1 MWCDIEHRYIF
12 FLYGL
17 RERERLKMLG
27 GRFQEREREVVE
39 KPTDD
44 TVLAERE
51 ESMPREASMPS
62 T

>member
-1 MWCDIEHRYIF
+1 
-12 FLYGL
+12 
-17 RERERLKMLG
+17 MLG

-44 TVLAERE
+44 TVDTVLAE
-51 ESMPREASMPS
+51 REASMPS